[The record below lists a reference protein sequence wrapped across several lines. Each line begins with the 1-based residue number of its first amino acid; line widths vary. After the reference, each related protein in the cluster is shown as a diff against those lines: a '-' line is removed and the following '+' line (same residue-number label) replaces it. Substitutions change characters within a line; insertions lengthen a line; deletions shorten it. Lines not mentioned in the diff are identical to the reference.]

1 MKIYILLFSL
11 SSTITAFGQTHS
23 ISVNYMPS
31 FTTLGKQTQSFDHY
45 YFKSRNGKTTFNS
58 TVNVLY
64 KFQATAKIGVGL
76 GLEFSQQG
84 QNIKFETNSAIP
96 DNNGKI
102 FTTEL
107 NYLRIPLTLNYSI
120 IKFNKNE
127 LLIYSGL
134 NIGFATKRKDNY
146 NDIILEAILLAP
158 AEKRYKD
165 KDLAIPIGIKFQR
178 KLSKSLYANLGFEQ
192 MFGLTNSFSENSSSK
207 FGVLSEFKN
216 SKQNRT
222 SLNFGLSINLTK

>member
-1 MKIYILLFSL
+1 MKINILLFFL
-11 SSTITAFGQTHS
+11 LLTIIAFGQTHS

-31 FTTLGKQTQSFDHY
+31 FTNLGKQTQSFNNY
-45 YFKSRNGKTTFNS
+45 YFISRNGKTTFNDAA
-58 TVNVLY
+58 NVLY
-64 KFQATAKIGVGL
+64 KFQATSKIGIGI

-84 QNIKFETNSAIP
+84 QNIEFETNGAIP
-96 DNNGKI
+96 ENKSKT

-120 IKFNKNE
+120 IKFNKND
-127 LLIYSGL
+127 LIIYSGL
-134 NIGFATKRKDNY
+134 NVGFATKRKDNY
-146 NDIILEAILLAP
+146 NDIILEAILLPP
-158 AEKRYKD
+158 ADKRYKD

-178 KLSKSLYANLGFEQ
+178 KLCKSVYANLGFEH
-192 MFGLTNSFSENSSSK
+192 MFGLTNSFSNNGSSR

-222 SLNFGLSINLTK
+222 SMNVGLGINLTK